1 MGGMLFVHREFKGS
15 YQLVGILDENAGT
28 PIFTYVPEYLEN
40 ADAAPISSSLPLVAE
55 AFSPDVTSS
64 FFLAS
69 FRKDSSTEILRK
81 RREQSAATTLRFSI
95 WFEMNLLVLLF

>member
-15 YQLVGILDENAGT
+15 YQLVGILDENAGI

-64 FFLAS
+64 FFSGIIPEGQLN
-69 FRKDSSTEILRK
+69 

-95 WFEMNLLVLLF
+95 WFEMNLLALLF

>member
-15 YQLVGILDENAGT
+15 YQLVGILDENAGI

-64 FFLAS
+64 FFS
-69 FRKDSSTEILRK
+69 GI
-81 RREQSAATTLRFSI
+81 
-95 WFEMNLLVLLF
+95 